1 MKTKI
6 YLASLALIISGL
18 SPALS
23 QDIYEPNNTYE
34 TATVV
39 TCGQQLSAYIQV
51 EDDVDWYEIEMAES
65 GVLEV
70 SVTSV
75 PDNINMNV
83 EVHMLDENVLT
94 LIADDRVYNP
104 GLGESMLAV
113 AVVDAGTYFIKV
125 VDRYNDAYSDTDP
138 YELELTC
145 TPNALELNQVYEEA
159 APIAL
164 DTCFEA
170 NIYGDNH
177 LYTEPQDVDWYE
189 VYTENPGVLEVA
201 VTSVPDNLN
210 INVEVY
216 QLVEDV
222 LTLISDDR
230 VYNPGMGAS
239 MLAVA
244 VVNPGIYLISVND
257 RYNDSFNEETY
268 TFCTNFTPNFLE
280 LNQVYE
286 EAAPIALDTCFEA
299 NIYGDNHLYTEPQD
313 VDWYEL
319 VVPNNNYNLE
329 IAVTSV
335 PDNINMNVEVYQ
347 IIEGE
352 LTLVADDGVYNP
364 GLGESM
370 FVSAVVD
377 AGAYLITVYDRY
389 NDSFNEEN
397 YLFCLSFVG
406 IEERSLADQFE
417 VYPNPNDGHFNLNA
431 LSDDLQIA
439 EICLYDPLGRRSI
452 HLQGN
457 TIHDKNISLNINNLI
472 KGVYLL
478 QIHTNKGLVN
488 KKVLVR

>member
-222 LTLISDDR
+222 LTL
-230 VYNPGMGAS
+230 
-239 MLAVA
+239 
-244 VVNPGIYLISVND
+244 
-257 RYNDSFNEETY
+257 
-268 TFCTNFTPNFLE
+268 
-280 LNQVYE
+280 
-286 EAAPIALDTCFEA
+286 
-299 NIYGDNHLYTEPQD
+299 
-313 VDWYEL
+313 
-319 VVPNNNYNLE
+319 
-329 IAVTSV
+329 
-335 PDNINMNVEVYQ
+335 
-347 IIEGE
+347 
-352 LTLVADDGVYNP
+352 
-364 GLGESM
+364 
-370 FVSAVVD
+370 
-377 AGAYLITVYDRY
+377 
-389 NDSFNEEN
+389 
-397 YLFCLSFVG
+397 
-406 IEERSLADQFE
+406 
-417 VYPNPNDGHFNLNA
+417 
-431 LSDDLQIA
+431 
-439 EICLYDPLGRRSI
+439 
-452 HLQGN
+452 
-457 TIHDKNISLNINNLI
+457 
-472 KGVYLL
+472 
-478 QIHTNKGLVN
+478 
-488 KKVLVR
+488 

>member
-1 MKTKI
+1 
-6 YLASLALIISGL
+6 
-18 SPALS
+18 
-23 QDIYEPNNTYE
+23 
-34 TATVV
+34 
-39 TCGQQLSAYIQV
+39 
-51 EDDVDWYEIEMAES
+51 
-65 GVLEV
+65 
-70 SVTSV
+70 
-75 PDNINMNV
+75 
-83 EVHMLDENVLT
+83 
-94 LIADDRVYNP
+94 
-104 GLGESMLAV
+104 
-113 AVVDAGTYFIKV
+113 
-125 VDRYNDAYSDTDP
+125 
-138 YELELTC
+138 
-145 TPNALELNQVYEEA
+145 
-159 APIAL
+159 
-164 DTCFEA
+164 
-170 NIYGDNH
+170 
-177 LYTEPQDVDWYE
+177 
-189 VYTENPGVLEVA
+189 
-201 VTSVPDNLN
+201 
-210 INVEVY
+210 
-216 QLVEDV
+216 
-222 LTLISDDR
+222 
-230 VYNPGMGAS
+230 
-239 MLAVA
+239 
-244 VVNPGIYLISVND
+244 
-257 RYNDSFNEETY
+257 
-268 TFCTNFTPNFLE
+268 LE